1 MCSTVLMRWQGQQL
15 GVDDTAALPGMER
28 MDGLVRSVT
37 TPEFAGMTFHE
48 VLCKSALNR
57 VPGASAMPFDWTVNP
72 YRGCSHACSYC
83 LSPDTLILKADGRQ
97 VPLSQIRVGDEI
109 IGTEGGSRDRRYVRT
124 TVRAKWS
131 TRKRLHRVTLA
142 DGTEIECSADH
153 RFLTEHGWKH
163 VTDSPVAGRQRPH
176 LTVSNRLQGFGTGAP
191 PSVEAPD
198 PDWRKG
204 YLTGMV
210 RGDATISH
218 KTHDDENRVREIH
231 RFRLALADREALD
244 LAKELLEQI
253 GIVTMVRPVSV
264 PAHRRPMTA
273 LHTAKTEDV
282 ARLEDYVAIPRTRSR
297 EWMAGFLGGIFDAK
311 GSDSGEMLRISNAND
326 ELLSLAEEAFAAFRF
341 DTVRE
346 PSRPGTVSDV
356 RLRGGLASRQRFFD
370 IAHPSITRT
379 LDVCGTTVETSVDVR
394 VVSIEDIGYDI
405 DMIDITTDTED
416 FVANGVISH
425 NCFARK
431 THEYLDLDY
440 GADFDSQIVVKVNVA
455 DVLRTEVRRG
465 SWAREPVMLG
475 TNTDPY
481 QRAEGRYRLMP
492 DIVGALT
499 DNGTPFSILTK
510 GTLLRRDLPLLAE
523 ASKQVKVTLA
533 MSIAVFDDVLQHS
546 IEPGTPSAE
555 ARLETVRAATAAGFR
570 VTVFLMPIMPHL
582 TDSIAALDDAL
593 ARIREAGAARVV
605 YGALHLRPGAKQWF
619 FDWLEREQPHLVSS
633 YLGLYPGVST
643 TAPKAYRTWLGK
655 RMRPLLRMHRLDGW
669 DEDDHPRGRPQPG
682 LAARTPPASSLG
694 PVRVTGVPASGR
706 PRVAPASEPTLF

>member
-1 MCSTVLMRWQGQQL
+1 M
-15 GVDDTAALPGMER
+15 
-28 MDGLVRSVT
+28 
-37 TPEFAGMTFHE
+37 
-48 VLCKSALNR
+48 
-57 VPGASAMPFDWTVNP
+57 
-72 YRGCSHACSYC
+72 
-83 LSPDTLILKADGRQ
+83 
-97 VPLSQIRVGDEI
+97 
-109 IGTEGGSRDRRYVRT
+109 RT
-124 TVRAKWS
+124 TVRAKWT

-142 DGTEIECSADH
+142 DGTEIEGSADH
-153 RFLTEHGWKH
+153 RFLTERGWKH

-176 LTVSNRLQGFGTGAP
+176 LTVSNRLQGFGTGAHT
-191 PSVEAPD
+191 SVEASG
-198 PDWRKG
+198 PDWRQG

-210 RGDATISH
+210 RGDAMIFH
-218 KTHDDENRVREIH
+218 KTYDDGNRAREIH

-253 GIVTMVRPVSV
+253 GIVTMIRPFSV

-273 LHTAKTEDV
+273 LHTAKMQDV
-282 ARLEDYVAIPRTRSR
+282 ARLEDYIAIPRLRSR
-297 EWMAGFLGGIFDAK
+297 EWMAGFLGGIFDAE
-311 GSDSGEMLRISNAND
+311 GSCSRGIVRISNANE
-326 ELLSLAEEAFAAFRF
+326 ELLSLTEEAFAAFRF
-341 DTVRE
+341 DAVRE
-346 PSRPGTVSDV
+346 PARPNGVSSI
-356 RLRGGLASRQRFFD
+356 RLRGGLTSRQRFFD
-370 IAHPSITRT
+370 TARPSITRK
-379 LDVCGTTVETSVDVR
+379 LDVCGTAVKTSADLR
-394 VVSIEDIGYDI
+394 VVNVEDIGYDI

-455 DVLRTEVRRG
+455 DVLRTELRRG

-510 GTLLRRDLPLLAE
+510 GTLIRRDLPLLSE
-523 ASKQVKVTLA
+523 ASQHVKVTLA
-533 MSIAVFDDVLQHS
+533 MSIAVFDETLQHS
-546 IEPGTPSAE
+546 IEPGTPSAD

-582 TDSIAALDDAL
+582 TDSVPALDDAL

-619 FDWLEREQPHLVSS
+619 FEWLEREHPNLMSS
-633 YLGLYPGVST
+633 YRGLYPGVST
-643 TAPKAYRTWLGK
+643 SAPKAYRTWLGK

-682 LAARTPPASSLG
+682 LAARTPPVSSLG
-694 PVRVTGVPASGR
+694 PVRRTGVPASVR